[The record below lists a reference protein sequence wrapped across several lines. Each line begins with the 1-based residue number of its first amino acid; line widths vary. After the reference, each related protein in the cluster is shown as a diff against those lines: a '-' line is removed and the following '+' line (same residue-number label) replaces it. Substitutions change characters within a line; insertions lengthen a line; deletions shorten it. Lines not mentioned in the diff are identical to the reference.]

1 MMSLAS
7 GLDAAIAGQ
16 PIDSITFQLPWTAR
30 AFALTLAAS
39 RAGHFSL
46 KTFQKSLISAIA
58 ASESSGNEI
67 INEEDYYTCWLEAL
81 TCLLESKQI
90 FTGMQLESA
99 EDKVRV
105 RLQALLHEHEHD
117 HDHEHDHAHE
127 LPGPIYMEAGKCK

>member
-1 MMSLAS
+1 MMSLAT

-16 PIDSITFQLPWTAR
+16 SIDSITFQLPWTAR

-46 KTFQKSLISAIA
+46 KTFQASLISAIA
-58 ASESSGNEI
+58 ASEASEVEI
-67 INEEDYYTCWLEAL
+67 TSEEDYYTCWIEAL
-81 TCLLESKQI
+81 TRLLESKKI
-90 FTGMQLESA
+90 FTGLQLESA

-117 HDHEHDHAHE
+117 HIHE
-127 LPGPIYMEAGKCK
+127 LPRPLYMEGGTCK

>member
-1 MMSLAS
+1 MMSLAT

-46 KTFQKSLISAIA
+46 KTFQASLISAIA
-58 ASESSGNEI
+58 ASEASGVEI
-67 INEEDYYTCWLEAL
+67 TSEEDYYTCWIEAL
-81 TCLLESKQI
+81 TRLLESKKI
-90 FTGMQLESA
+90 FTGLQLESA

-117 HDHEHDHAHE
+117 HIHE
-127 LPGPIYMEAGKCK
+127 LPRPLYMEGGTCK

>member
-1 MMSLAS
+1 MMSLAT

-16 PIDSITFQLPWTAR
+16 SIDSITFQLPWTAR

-46 KTFQKSLISAIA
+46 KTFQASLISAIA
-58 ASESSGNEI
+58 ASEASEVEI
-67 INEEDYYTCWLEAL
+67 TSEEDYYTCWIEAL
-81 TCLLESKQI
+81 TCLLESKKI
-90 FTGMQLESA
+90 FTGLQLESA

-117 HDHEHDHAHE
+117 HIHE
-127 LPGPIYMEAGKCK
+127 LPRPLYMEGGTCK